1 MVGIKSE
8 KYTEVFSVNEQ
19 ILKTVINQADVLS
32 VNDFINYNSNI
43 INNYKAVCF
52 VRVLGVNNTILSDIQ
67 NMDNCLGEMTY
78 NGRGVYIRISELPK
92 ALSFS
97 ETNYYSE
104 CYEEWINSNKTIVT
118 VNSTLHN
125 QAMQRILSIG
135 CNEAVAVFE
144 KIGSSANSSIIKNF
158 VVKLMFWFDCLF
170 NGAINSTDQNS
181 TVKIVAENISKKHEY
196 LFFYMLVKMGFN
208 ILLIQSK
215 CDISGE
221 LENLNLSKKFTLG
234 NFNDVLIPK
243 YIPQKRCADFSASP
257 AIPVVSCNNQ
267 ASQNFTSTSPTT
279 SDGKIVVKIPERN
292 RSKSSNPNTN
302 INNTVVNSAV
312 PTSVPPMQNMQTSN
326 GKIVMKIP
334 ERNRSKSS
342 NLNTNRNNTVVNSA
356 VPTSVPPV
364 QSTRTPDG
372 KIVMKIPERN
382 RSNRSS
388 NSFNMP
394 YTSQPV
400 HNSTNIQSSITQEK
414 NYEELASL
422 AKSVVMIGIYDKKGE
437 MIASGSGIMISRKG
451 YILTNNH
458 VARSGCF
465 YSVRIE
471 DDEEIYTSY
480 ELIKYNQLLDLA
492 VLRIN
497 RELNPIPV
505 YKGNKDLVRGQKVVA
520 IGSPLGLFNSVSD
533 GIISGFRNI
542 RDIEMIQFTAPISSG
557 SSGGA
562 VLNMYG
568 EVIGISTAG
577 IDEGQNINLAVG
589 YKYINPFIQG
599 FI

>member
-334 ERNRSKSS
+334 ERNR
-342 NLNTNRNNTVVNSA
+342 N
-356 VPTSVPPV
+356 
-364 QSTRTPDG
+364 
-372 KIVMKIPERN
+372 
-382 RSNRSS
+382 NRSS

-422 AKSVVMIGIYDKKGE
+422 AKSVVMIGIHDKKGE

-505 YKGNKDLVRGQKVVA
+505 YRGNKDLVRGQKVVA